1 MSPITSNQMTSAL
14 ALILITAITAL
25 GVVLLA
31 AGVVRMRR
39 ARPAQDSLAVS
50 LVRIS
55 VGVAVSALVLMIL
68 TL

>member
-1 MSPITSNQMTSAL
+1 VTSAMALVTL
-14 ALILITAITAL
+14 AAITAL
-25 GVVLLA
+25 GVVFLA
-31 AGVVRMRR
+31 AGLVRMRR

-55 VGVAVSALVLMIL
+55 VGVAVSALVLMIF

>member
-1 MSPITSNQMTSAL
+1 MTSAL

-39 ARPAQDSLAVS
+39 ARPSQDSLAVS

>member
-1 MSPITSNQMTSAL
+1 
-14 ALILITAITAL
+14 
-25 GVVLLA
+25 VVLLA